1 MNIYELLTEYRQK
14 NVSMMLVTAVAKDGS
29 GPVEVGKKLIYL
41 ENGKAFGTVGGGAL
55 ELYAKKRCVELL
67 KKREN
72 LLETYLLDE
81 GKIIPESTTLPMAC
95 GGKVTLYYEYNGPKE
110 TIYIF
115 GAGHVGQALAN
126 VLKTMNFHITV
137 IDDRTEV
144 INMFDK
150 ADRLVNKSFVGFIE
164 EEGLKPD
171 SFVVVCTPSHTYDY
185 HVINKIIEKN
195 IKLKYLG
202 MLCSPE
208 KLESYLEATYKEHG
222 NNLDLSYFFAP
233 VGLDLGGNSPEEI
246 AISISSEILAI
257 SHGKKNHSHMRSVFC
272 GKYHYWKD

>member
-144 INMFDK
+144 INMFGK

-171 SFVVVCTPSHTYDY
+171 TLM
-185 HVINKIIEKN
+185 II
-195 IKLKYLG
+195 
-202 MLCSPE
+202 M
-208 KLESYLEATYKEHG
+208 
-222 NNLDLSYFFAP
+222 
-233 VGLDLGGNSPEEI
+233 
-246 AISISSEILAI
+246 
-257 SHGKKNHSHMRSVFC
+257 
-272 GKYHYWKD
+272 